1 MSESAAAAE
10 PIPDVELTKK
20 EVQEG
25 LFAAAKL
32 GRKGLVVRCL
42 AKGADPN
49 AADARGWQALHYAA
63 YYGHHR
69 VVEALLKDKEARDAA
84 SADALNNTTA
94 VITEGGG
101 GAKEISTTTSK
112 CWNSPLSWAV
122 LRGHVKCV
130 WALITAGYSVLDVDQ
145 CGNNALHL
153 CCASVTPAENVQY
166 EMMKTIMTAGFD
178 PDARNWLGQ
187 RAIDMLPVSSLNSDA
202 GSSSSSSSSSSSA
215 PSHHHQGSLQTAR
228 GLLEAALEQTK
239 CFSTGTP
246 FGADQL
252 RYLCNSSLKFY
263 CEAASIS
270 QMVPALAPSLPG
282 ITTPYLHH
290 SFKSISAAHYRARKW
305 ASKLPLSVEFLT
317 SGDSHKAPPLEESV
331 QERKAQIESE
341 LNEATKAAAA
351 EDPCGKY
358 GFFHGVGGILLAS
371 DKSDSNLQ
379 RPVRFGAEVSYKVA
393 DAETTLESSLNPF
406 FSELEAALDE
416 FEAAVIA
423 AEPVPLTVS
432 SSTGDAA
439 NSGEKE
445 GGEEKKSE
453 EEEEELSEEEKA
465 ARAAAAAAAAKA
477 AAEAAF
483 IERSRRIRSSFD
495 FPIEAVFSP
504 FHYEALESA
513 VNQCRL
519 LHGDLHLTARG
530 MAALKRLDAAKALK
544 EAMVLIN
551 KRRPLK
557 TTSIPTIL
565 DPHSKEARKEAIMM
579 KESPSLIDPLR
590 HADDCIFTAER
601 LGVGPLFINTANQSL
616 RAAAAEIELN
626 NAIEVASAIP
636 VATHY
641 YDSDILRLQDALTEA
656 RAVNTVISNVN
667 NGPGDTVEDELQREQ
682 DEAESKA
689 KEILAAR
696 EQRRLALEA
705 EKKEKERLE
714 ALALE
719 AALLEGGNAEA
730 AGVGAVQSGGE
741 VEAAAAP
748 VVPAAAASESTT
760 SSDGDAANDALVSA
774 ATGLDDLEE
783 ESIAKQVK
791 APRAPNITAHGILI
805 IKDNLIPLLAIA
817 ESLISTGQAL
827 LDRLNGEVRVMDA
840 VEVVNEALAVV
851 TETVE
856 KHKDEDPAY
865 LPFFEKPIEV
875 GPDGQPLPPPAPL
888 PPNADGTPA
897 PRPNLD
903 WNLPCDINGI
913 PLPDSPQV
921 LSLKALRDT
930 VIALE
935 SAISVGKTAG
945 ADAKCISSS
954 EVTLTTRKS
963 ELNAGLIAESQRV
976 EFFRSERA
984 KAEKKNKKKGGKK

>member
-1 MSESAAAAE
+1 MSEPAAAAE
-10 PIPDVELTKK
+10 APPDVDLTKK

-32 GRKGLVVRCL
+32 GRRGLVVRCL

-69 VVEALLKDKEARDAA
+69 VVEALLKDKEVRDAA
-84 SADALNNTTA
+84 AAEALNNTTA
-94 VITEGGG
+94 VIAEGA
-101 GAKEISTTTSK
+101 GAKDVSSTSSK

-153 CCASVTPAENVQY
+153 CSASVTPAENVQY

-187 RAIDMLPVSSLNSDA
+187 RAIDMLPVSSIGSDA
-202 GSSSSSSSSSSSA
+202 GKPSSSSM
-215 PSHHHQGSLQTAR
+215 PNHHHGSLHTAR

-252 RYLCNSSLKFY
+252 RYLCSSSLKFY

-282 ITTPYLHH
+282 ITTPYHHH
-290 SFKSISAAHYRARKW
+290 SYKSILAAHYRARKW
-305 ASKLPLSVEFLT
+305 ASTLPLSVEFLT
-317 SGDSHKAPPLEESV
+317 SGDSHKAPPLEETLS
-331 QERKAQIESE
+331 QRNAQIEKE
-341 LNEATKAAAA
+341 LNEATKAASA

-358 GFFHGVGGILLAS
+358 GFFHGIGGILLAT
-371 DKSDSNLQ
+371 DKSDTNLQ
-379 RPVRFGAEVSYKVA
+379 RPVRFGAEVSYKVT
-393 DAETTLESSLNPF
+393 DAETTLESALNPY
-406 FSELEAALDE
+406 FSELQAALDE

-423 AEPVPLTVS
+423 AEPMPLPATS
-432 SSTGDAA
+432 SDAA
-439 NSGEKE
+439 SSADREGEE
-445 GGEEKKSE
+445 EEKKNE
-453 EEEEELSEEEKA
+453 EEEVSEEEKA
-465 ARAAAAAAAAKA
+465 ARAAAAAQAAAA

-483 IERSRRIRSSFD
+483 IERSRKIRSSYD

-513 VNQCRL
+513 VNQSRL
-519 LHGDLHLTARG
+519 VHGDLHLTARG
-530 MAALKRLDAAKALK
+530 MAALKRLDAARALK

-557 TTSIPTIL
+557 TTSIPTVL
-565 DPHSKEARKEAIMM
+565 DPLSKEARKEAIIL

-590 HADDCIFTAER
+590 HADDCVFTAER

-616 RAAAAEIELN
+616 RAAAAEIDLT

-641 YDSDILRLQDALTEA
+641 FDSDILRLQDALVEA
-656 RAVNTVISNVN
+656 RAVNTLIANVN
-667 NGPGDTVEDELQREQ
+667 NGLGDTVEDEL
-682 DEAESKA
+682 
-689 KEILAAR
+689 AR
-696 EQRRLALEA
+696 EQEEAKAKANEILLAREQKKLAKEV

-719 AALLEGGNAEA
+719 AALLEGGNADASGA
-730 AGVGAVQSGGE
+730 AVATGADSSAPPPV
-741 VEAAAAP
+741 AAAAAVESEP
-748 VVPAAAASESTT
+748 SSEGNAAV
-760 SSDGDAANDALVSA
+760 DDAVNA
-774 ATGLDDLEE
+774 ATGLDVQGEE
-783 ESIAKQVK
+783 PVVKK
-791 APRAPNITAHGILI
+791 APRAPNITGYGIPIL
-805 IKDNLIPLLAIA
+805 KDNLIPLLAIA
-817 ESLISTGQAL
+817 ESLISSGQAL

-840 VEVVNEALAVV
+840 VEVVNKALDVV

-856 KHKDEDPAY
+856 RHKEEDPAY
-865 LPFFEKPIEV
+865 LPFFEKPVEV

-888 PPNADGTPA
+888 PPNPDGTPA
-897 PRPNLD
+897 ARPSLD
-903 WNLPCDINGI
+903 WNLPCDINGV

-921 LSLKALRDT
+921 LSLKSMRDT
-930 VIALE
+930 VLALE

-954 EVTLTTRKS
+954 EVTLTTRKAD
-963 ELNAGLIAESQRV
+963 LNAGLIAEAQRV